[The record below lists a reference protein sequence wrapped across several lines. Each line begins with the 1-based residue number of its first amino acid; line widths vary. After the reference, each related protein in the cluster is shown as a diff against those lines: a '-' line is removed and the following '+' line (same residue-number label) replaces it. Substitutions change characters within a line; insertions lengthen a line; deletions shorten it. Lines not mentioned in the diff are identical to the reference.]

1 MSDAVVVA
9 VDGGNSKTDLALVR
23 ADGAV
28 LSLVRGPLSSPHHL
42 GVDGSVEVL
51 QDLFEEATSEAGLA
65 RSNGPIAAV
74 GQLCMAG
81 VDFPAEELVLQQ
93 RVAALA
99 WAERTSV
106 ANDTYAV
113 LWAGTEHGW
122 GVGVVCGAGI
132 NCVAVAPDGRRVRF
146 PALGE
151 ITGDWGGGSD
161 VGMAALWAAAR
172 SEDGRG
178 PRTSLEQ
185 SVPAHFGLT
194 TPQEVAE
201 AMHLGT
207 LARRRVLELAPLVFA
222 SAASDEVAA
231 GIVHRLVG
239 EIAALVRAS
248 LTRLDLTQEHVEVA
262 LGGGVARNLAEHH
275 LELLRESMR
284 EVGPR
289 IELRPT
295 SAPPVLGAA
304 LCALGELGVDGEA
317 QIRVRAELAKA
328 GGNDG

>member
-1 MSDAVVVA
+1 VNAVVVA

-23 ADGAV
+23 ADGAL

-42 GVDGSVEVL
+42 GVDGSIEVL
-51 QDLFEEATSEAGLA
+51 QNLFEQATGEAGLTRA
-65 RSNGPIAAV
+65 NGPIAAV

-81 VDFPAEELVLQQ
+81 VDFPAEERVLQE
-93 RVAALA
+93 RVAALE

-132 NCVAVAPDGRRVRF
+132 NCVAVAPDGRLVRF

-178 PRTSLEQ
+178 PKTTLEQ
-185 SVPAHFGLT
+185 SVPAHFGLQS
-194 TPQEVAE
+194 PQEIAQ
-201 AMHLGT
+201 AIHLGT
-207 LARRRVLELAPLVFA
+207 LPRRRVLELSPLVFA
-222 SAASDEVAA
+222 SADSDDVAA
-231 GIVHRLVG
+231 GIVHRLVD

-248 LTRLDLTQEHVEVA
+248 LVRLELTGDRVEVA
-262 LGGGVARNLAEHH
+262 LGGGVARNLAERH
-275 LELLRESMR
+275 LELLRETLQ
-284 EVGPR
+284 EVGPH

-304 LCALGELGVDGEA
+304 LCALGELGVNGDVQA
-317 QIRVRAELAKA
+317 RVRREVAIA
-328 GGNDG
+328 GRSDG

>member
-1 MSDAVVVA
+1 VSDVVVVA

-23 ADGAV
+23 EDGTV
-28 LSLVRGPLSSPHHL
+28 LSLVHGPLSSPHHL
-42 GVDGSVEVL
+42 GVDGSIQVL
-51 QDLFEEATSEAGLA
+51 EDLFEEATREAGLN

-81 VDFPAEELVLQQ
+81 VDFPAEELVLQK
-93 RVAALA
+93 RVADLE
-99 WAERTSV
+99 WAVRTSV

-146 PALGE
+146 PALGD

-161 VGMAALWAAAR
+161 VGMAALWSAAR

-178 PRTSLEQ
+178 LKTSLEE
-185 SVPAHFGLT
+185 SVPAHFGLES
-194 TPQEVAE
+194 PQQVAE
-201 AMHLGT
+201 AMHLG
-207 LARRRVLELAPLVFA
+207 RIPQRRVLELAPLVFA
-222 SAASDEVAA
+222 ASGDDTVAQ
-231 GIVHRLVG
+231 GIVERLIY

-248 LTRLDLTQEHVEVA
+248 LTRLELTQEEVQVA
-262 LGGGVARNLAEHH
+262 LGGGVARNLGEAA
-275 LELLRESMR
+275 LGLLRERLR
-284 EVGPR
+284 EVGPH

-295 SAPPVLGAA
+295 QAPPVLGAA
-304 LCALGELGVDGEA
+304 LAALDEIGADGDA
-317 QIRVRAELAKA
+317 QARVRAEFANA
-328 GGNDG
+328 GRNDG

>member
-1 MSDAVVVA
+1 VSKVVVA
-9 VDGGNSKTDLALVR
+9 VDGGNSKTDLALVQE
-23 ADGAV
+23 DGSV
-28 LSLVRGPLSSPHHL
+28 LSLVHGPLSSPHHL
-42 GVDGSVEVL
+42 GVDGSIEVL
-51 QDLFEEATSEAGLA
+51 EGLFDQATREAGLS
-65 RSNGPIAAV
+65 RLNGPIAAV

-93 RVAALA
+93 RVADLE
-99 WAERTSV
+99 WAVRTSV

-146 PALGE
+146 PALGD

-161 VGMAALWAAAR
+161 VGMAALWSAAR

-178 PRTSLEQ
+178 LKTSLEQ

-194 TPQEVAE
+194 SPQQVAE
-201 AMHLGT
+201 AMHL
-207 LARRRVLELAPLVFA
+207 RKIPQRRVLELAPLVF
-222 SAASDEVAA
+222 SAAADDTVAQ
-231 GIVHRLVG
+231 GIVERLID

-248 LTRLDLTQEHVEVA
+248 LTRLELTQEEVQVA
-262 LGGGVARNLAEHH
+262 LGGGVARNLGDAA
-275 LELLRESMR
+275 LDQLRARLR
-284 EVGPR
+284 EVGPH

-295 SAPPVLGAA
+295 QAPPVLGAA
-304 LCALGELGVDGEA
+304 LAALDRIGADGDA
-317 QIRVRAELAKA
+317 QARVRAEFANA
-328 GGNDG
+328 GRNDG

>member
-1 MSDAVVVA
+1 MSDVVVVA

-23 ADGAV
+23 DDGAV

-51 QDLFEEATSEAGLA
+51 QDLFEQATREAGLT
-65 RSNGPIAAV
+65 RSNGPVAAV

-81 VDFPAEELVLQQ
+81 VDFPAEELALQQ
-93 RVAALA
+93 RVAALR

-113 LWAGTEHGW
+113 LWAGTKDGW

-146 PALGE
+146 RALGD

-178 PRTSLEQ
+178 PKTTLEQ
-185 SVPAHFGLT
+185 AVPAHFQLT

-207 LARRRVLELAPLVFA
+207 LSRRRVLELSPLVFA
-222 SAASDEVAA
+222 SADSDEVAA
-231 GIVHRLVG
+231 GIVHRLVD

-248 LTRLDLTQEHVEVA
+248 LTRLDLTREHVEVA
-262 LGGGVARNLAEHH
+262 LGGGVARNLAERH
-275 LELLRESMR
+275 LNLLRESLR
-284 EVGPR
+284 EVGLR

-304 LCALGELGVDGEA
+304 LCALGELGVDGDA
-317 QIRVRAELAKA
+317 QARVRTELANA
-328 GGNDG
+328 GRNDG

>member
-1 MSDAVVVA
+1 VSEVVVA

-51 QDLFEEATSEAGLA
+51 QELFAQATREAGLS

-93 RVAALA
+93 RVADLE
-99 WAERTSV
+99 WATRTSV

-146 PALGE
+146 PALGD

-161 VGMAALWAAAR
+161 VGMAALWSAAR

-178 PRTSLEQ
+178 PKTSLEH
-185 SVPAHFGLT
+185 SVPEHFGLAG
-194 TPQEVAE
+194 PQEVAE
-201 AMHLGT
+201 AMHLGEIP
-207 LARRRVLELAPLVFA
+207 RRRVLELTPLVFA
-222 SAASDEVAA
+222 AAADDTVAQ
-231 GIVHRLVG
+231 GIVERLID

-248 LTRLDLTQEHVEVA
+248 LKRLELTDEHVQVA
-262 LGGGVARNLAEHH
+262 LGGGVARNLGDGPLTE
-275 LELLRESMR
+275 LRERLR
-284 EVGPR
+284 EVGPH

-295 SAPPVLGAA
+295 QAPPVLGAA
-304 LCALGELGVDGEA
+304 LAALDEIGADGDA
-317 QIRVRAELAKA
+317 QARVRAELATA
-328 GGNDG
+328 GRNDG

>member
-1 MSDAVVVA
+1 
-9 VDGGNSKTDLALVR
+9 
-23 ADGAV
+23 
-28 LSLVRGPLSSPHHL
+28 
-42 GVDGSVEVL
+42 
-51 QDLFEEATSEAGLA
+51 
-65 RSNGPIAAV
+65 
-74 GQLCMAG
+74 MAG
-81 VDFPAEELVLQQ
+81 VDFPAEELALQQ
-93 RVAALA
+93 RVAALR

-113 LWAGTEHGW
+113 LWAGTKDGW

-146 PALGE
+146 PALGD

-178 PRTSLEQ
+178 PKTTLEQ
-185 SVPAHFGLT
+185 DVPAHFQLA
-194 TPQEVAE
+194 TPLEVAE

-207 LARRRVLELAPLVFA
+207 VSRRRVLELPPLVFA
-222 SAASDEVAA
+222 SAESDEVAA
-231 GIVHRLVG
+231 GIVHRLVD

-248 LTRLDLTQEHVEVA
+248 LTRLDLTREHVEVA
-262 LGGGVARNLAEHH
+262 LGGGVARNLAERH
-275 LELLRESMR
+275 LDLLRESLG
-284 EVGPR
+284 EVGLR

-304 LCALGELGVDGEA
+304 LCALGELGVDGDA
-317 QIRVRAELAKA
+317 QARVRTELADA
-328 GGNDG
+328 GRNDG